1 MKSTLLFASC
11 FIAFTIIGTLT
22 HELGHY
28 FAGKSLGLSC
38 TLHYQYCRCLSY
50 EKEERLAYGKALFKQ
65 YGTRDSIPQE
75 LLDHYQYL
83 TDQEPDVNRLWLIIG
98 GPLQTITTGLIGFG
112 LLLRRRKFHALLFN
126 RTDWLLVFLS
136 LFWLRQPF
144 NLLMAITSKVLL
156 RNESFF
162 GTGNDEVKIARE
174 LNIWDGAVSIST
186 AIIGL
191 AISLYVIFKIVPQ
204 PSRSKFI
211 LGGLIGGILG
221 FILWMYILGPLILP

>member
-1 MKSTLLFASC
+1 MPQK
-11 FIAFTIIGTLT
+11 
-22 HELGHY
+22 
-28 FAGKSLGLSC
+28 
-38 TLHYQYCRCLSY
+38 
-50 EKEERLAYGKALFKQ
+50 
-65 YGTRDSIPQE
+65 QE

-83 TDQEPDVNRLWLIIG
+83 TDQEPDVNRLWLNIG

-144 NLLMAITSKVLL
+144 NLLMAITSKILL
-156 RNESFF
+156 GNESFF

-191 AISLYVIFKIVPQ
+191 AISLFVIFKIVPQ

-211 LGGLIGGILG
+211 LGGLIGGIVG